1 MRRPARAYCP
11 LADPGEEVDMTE
23 GLPNDPLG
31 IRRLRDRR
39 QRFRER
45 ARAEYI
51 TGAEE
56 EWRGRMGRPM
66 TAEELERVVR
76 PYPGDV

>member
-1 MRRPARAYCP
+1 
-11 LADPGEEVDMTE
+11 MTE

-45 ARAEYI
+45 ARAEYVA
-51 TGAEE
+51 GAEQ
-56 EWRGRMGRPM
+56 EWLQAHRTAHDGRGARAG
-66 TAEELERVVR
+66 AAAVS
-76 PYPGDV
+76 GDL